1 MAAQPYI
8 LARTMKAAHTF
19 AREDLGLAHG
29 QYRIVN
35 SPSTVKSV
43 RGADLY
49 LVPGYQN
56 RFDRFAM
63 KGAIRWTRM
72 NVIHVDEQAQE
83 PAVPDDLVPEGVQ
96 LVFDESMI
104 ITAEEASAFFADT
117 DPTTEETLFHE
128 ADMARHE
135 IQPDPV
141 VTEELESISEEPDRT
156 GQRRSRCKA
165 CGTLHYRD
173 EPCPDDPIPGA

>member
-72 NVIHVDEQAQE
+72 NVINVDEQAQE

-104 ITAEEASAFFADT
+104 ITAEEVSAFF
-117 DPTTEETLFHE
+117 
-128 ADMARHE
+128 E

-156 GQRRSRCKA
+156 GQRRSRCKT

-173 EPCPDDPIPGA
+173 EPCSDDPIPGA